1 MFSYFELERGEKAAL
16 PKNREEVRADQPVCY
31 FTCKIILLF
40 IPAADGSDKKNKAQ
54 DSH

>member
-1 MFSYFELERGEKAAL
+1 MFSYSELERGEKAAL
-16 PKNREEVRADQPVCY
+16 PKNREEVRADVCY

-40 IPAADGSDKKNKAQ
+40 IPAADGSDKKNKSQ